1 MWVLV
6 INEWLGLF
14 VPCGFPQ
21 VVRRQQLTVV
31 VVAAA
36 VVAVIVLPREREKQ
50 LIDFQRIGSGCQ
62 SLKT

>member
-31 VVAAA
+31 VA
-36 VVAVIVLPREREKQ
+36 VVVVVLPREREKQ

-62 SLKT
+62 SLT